1 MAERPATAY
10 REVRERTSALV
21 RDTPAAAMDQIAP
34 ATPEWRVRDV
44 LAHVVGVTADVAEGR
59 IDGIATEPWTA
70 AQVDARRDRS
80 VDEILAEWDERGP
93 QFETALLDV
102 PPAPASQAVFDAVT
116 HELDI
121 RHALGAP
128 GGRDCEAV
136 ALAFEFCTNSRTAFE
151 LPALRIVTDAGE
163 TVSGTGEP
171 VATIRTTRFDFVRA
185 VSGRRTAEEISAFDA
200 QGEVD
205 PTLIVFA
212 PTFTMRATS
221 LGE

>member
-1 MAERPATAY
+1 MAERHATAY

-21 RDTPAAAMDQIAP
+21 RATPAEAMDQIAP

-70 AQVDARRDRS
+70 AQVDARRDCS

-128 GGRDCEAV
+128 GGRD
-136 ALAFEFCTNSRTAFE
+136 SRTAFE
-151 LPALRIVTDAGE
+151 SPALRILTDDGE
-163 TVSGTGEP
+163 TVSGAGEP
-171 VATIRTTRFDFVRA
+171 IATITTTRFDFVRA
-185 VSGRRTAEEISAFDA
+185 VSGRRTAEEISAFAA
-200 QGEVD
+200 QGDID
-205 PTLIVFA
+205 PALIVFA
-212 PTFTMRATS
+212 PIFTMRSTS
-221 LGE
+221 LSE